1 MDLDKDWAE
10 KLVIPVRFSTS
21 TNKVLDTL
29 ETGYLTKKARVEIV
43 HMCTHPGPLLMTGM
57 LETSR
62 EAYNSAGQ
70 SGQWLCKLKSM

>member
-21 TNKVLDTL
+21 TNKVL

-43 HMCTHPGPLLMTGM
+43 HIVH
-57 LETSR
+57 TSR
-62 EAYNSAGQ
+62 PTPNDRYVGD
-70 SGQWLCKLKSM
+70 

>member
-43 HMCTHPGPLLMTGM
+43 HIVH
-57 LETSR
+57 TSR
-62 EAYNSAGQ
+62 PTPNDRYVGD
-70 SGQWLCKLKSM
+70 